1 MQAVNPVPLNDST
14 WVQDMHATH
23 YLQSWSKQ
31 GSRPTVI
38 AGGEGSWFWDTDGKR
53 YLDFQSQ
60 LVNLSLG
67 HQHPAIVE
75 AIKAQAEKLCYIGPS
90 MGSDVRSELAA
101 LMHEITPGNLTSTF
115 FTTGGAAANETAVR
129 LARHYTGR
137 HKIIARYRSY
147 HGATGGALSLTGD
160 PRHHLTRADMPGIV
174 RMMDPYAYRPPTGHK
189 DPADCPVCQGAP
201 HLEEILMYEDPDSVA
216 AVILETIVGTNGLIV
231 PPDGYLQSI
240 RATCDRYGILL
251 ICDEV
256 MSGFGRTG
264 KWFACDHW
272 DVVPDILTG
281 AKGINSGY
289 VPLGTMTVSEPI
301 AAWLKDRRFPG
312 GLTYAGHPLAC
323 ASGVAAIRCMQEERT
338 LENAAVMGELMR
350 AKLMDLA
357 AKHPSIELVKNRST
371 RKPLVPF
378 AAEGEAAAPMQ
389 AMMKYAMDAGLYLS
403 YFSNVIR
410 LTPPL
415 NITEDDLRTGLEI
428 LDRTL
433 TIADRE
439 HSCRPLS
446 PKPQDI
452 SAIGKQREVAG
463 EARLGRS

>member
-1 MQAVNPVPLNDST
+1 MSEIPSDPS
-14 WVQDMHATH
+14 WVQDVHAEY
-23 YLQSWSKQ
+23 YLQSWSPQ
-31 GSRPTVI
+31 GKRPLVI
-38 AGGEGSWFWDTDGKR
+38 AGGEGSWFWDTEGKR

-67 HQHPAIVE
+67 HQHPAIVK
-75 AIKAQAEKLCYIGPS
+75 AIKQQADKLCYIGPG

-101 LMHEITPGNLTSTF
+101 LMQQITPGDLHATF

-137 HKIIARYRSY
+137 HKIVARYRSY

-174 RMMDPYAYRPPTGHK
+174 RMLDPYSYRPPTGHK
-189 DPADCPVCQGAP
+189 DPADCPVCQGGP
-201 HLEEILMYEDPDSVA
+201 HLEEILMYEDPNSVA
-216 AVILETIVGTNGLIV
+216 AVIVETIVGTNGLIV

-240 RATCDRYGILL
+240 RETCNKYGILL

-264 KWFACDHW
+264 KWFACENW
-272 DVVPDILTG
+272 DVVPDIITG

-289 VPLGTMTVSEPI
+289 VPLGTMTVSKPI
-301 AAWLKDRRFPG
+301 ATWLKDRSFPG

-323 ASGVAAIRCMQEERT
+323 ASGVAAINAMQKENT
-338 LENAAVMGELMR
+338 LENAAHMGELMR
-350 AKLMDLA
+350 TRLHELA
-357 AKHPSIELVKNRST
+357 SQHPSIGDVRGLGLFNAIELIKNRDS
-371 RKPLVPF
+371 KEPLVPF
-378 AAEGEAAAPMQ
+378 AAKGEAAAPML
-389 AMMKYAMDAGLYLS
+389 AMIKHAMNAGLYLS

-415 NITEDDLRTGLEI
+415 NISEADLNTGLEI
-428 LDRTL
+428 LDGVL
-433 TIADRE
+433 EIADRE
-439 HSCRPLS
+439 YR
-446 PKPQDI
+446 
-452 SAIGKQREVAG
+452 A
-463 EARLGRS
+463 

>member
-1 MQAVNPVPLNDST
+1 MPSRDPG
-14 WVQDMHATH
+14 WVQDMHVAH
-23 YLQSWSKQ
+23 YLQSWSTQ
-31 GSRPTVI
+31 GERPIVV
-38 AGGEGSWFWDTDGKR
+38 AGGKGSWFWDTDGKR

-67 HQHPAIVE
+67 HQHPAIIE
-75 AIKAQAEKLCYIGPS
+75 AIKAQADKLCYIGPS

-101 LMHEITPGNLTSTF
+101 LMHEITPGDLTSTF

-160 PRHHLTRADMPGIV
+160 PRHHLTRADMPGVV
-174 RMMDPYAYRPPTGHK
+174 RMPDPYAYRPPTGHK
-189 DPADCPVCQGAP
+189 NPADCPVCQGGP
-201 HLEEILMYEDPDSVA
+201 HLEEILMYEDPASVA
-216 AVILETIVGTNGLIV
+216 AVILESVVGTNGLIV
-231 PPDGYLQSI
+231 PPDGYLRSI
-240 RATCDRYGILL
+240 RETCDKHGILL

-264 KWFACDHW
+264 KWFACEHW
-272 DVVPDILTG
+272 EVTPDILTG

-301 AAWLKDRRFPG
+301 AKWLQSHSFPG

-323 ASGVAAIRCMQEERT
+323 ASGVAAIRCMREENT
-338 LENAAVMGELMR
+338 LENATAMGRIMRGELESF
-350 AKLMDLA
+350 A
-357 AKHPSIELVKNRST
+357 ARHPSIGDIRGLGLFNAIELVKNRDT
-371 RKPLVPF
+371 REPLVPF
-378 AAEGEAAAPMQ
+378 AAKGEAAAPMR
-389 AMMKYAMDAGLYLS
+389 AMMRFAMDAGLYLS

-415 NITEDDLRTGLEI
+415 NITRDDLMTGLEI

-433 TIADRE
+433 ELADPE
-439 HSCRPLS
+439 YSDTGS
-446 PKPQDI
+446 
-452 SAIGKQREVAG
+452 
-463 EARLGRS
+463 

>member
-1 MQAVNPVPLNDST
+1 MAST
-14 WVQDMHATH
+14 NETMSDLSASDPEWIQEMHANH

-31 GSRPTVI
+31 GSRPRVI
-38 AGGEGSWFWDTDGKR
+38 TGGSGSWFWDADGNK

-67 HQHPAIVE
+67 HQHPKIVA
-75 AIKAQAEKLCYIGPS
+75 AIKAQADKLCYIGPS

-101 LMHEITPGNLTSTF
+101 LMRDITPGNLTSTF

-129 LARHYTGR
+129 IARHFTGR
-137 HKIIARYRSY
+137 HKIVARYRSY

-160 PRHHLTRADMPGIV
+160 PRHHLTRADMPGVV
-174 RMMDPYAYRPPTGHK
+174 RMLDPYTYRPPTGHQ

-201 HLEEILMYEDPDSVA
+201 HLEEILMYENPETVA
-216 AVILETIVGTNGLIV
+216 AVILETVVGTNGLIV

-240 RATCDRYGILL
+240 RATCDKYGILL
-251 ICDEV
+251 ILDEV
-256 MSGFGRTG
+256 MAGFGRTG

-301 AAWLKDRRFPG
+301 AEWLKDYSFPG

-323 ASGVAAIRCMQEERT
+323 ASGVAAIRTMQEEGT
-338 LENAAVMGELMR
+338 LAHATAMGNRLRAELEV
-350 AKLMDLA
+350 LA
-357 AKHPSIELVKNRST
+357 DKHPSIGEVRGLGLFNAIELVKNRDS
-371 RKPLVPF
+371 REPLVPF
-378 AAEGEAAAPMQ
+378 AAKGDAAQPMQ
-389 AMMKYAMDAGLYLS
+389 EMMQHAMNEGLYLS
-403 YFSNVIR
+403 FFSNVIR

-415 NITEDDLRTGLEI
+415 NISEADLLTGVEI

-433 TIADRE
+433 EIADRE
-439 HSCRPLS
+439 C
-446 PKPQDI
+446 
-452 SAIGKQREVAG
+452 A
-463 EARLGRS
+463 